1 MDQFSPLI
9 KNRKTG
15 KRKGAYRVAWTEEDQ
30 AARQALLHLLYQE
43 GLHAYQGDAG
53 NIWGLWTPVDNA
65 PYLVMGSHLDS
76 VPRGGDFDGVF
87 GVAAALEV

>member
-1 MDQFSPLI
+1 MGINFVLPP
-9 KNRKTG
+9 
-15 KRKGAYRVAWTEEDQ
+15 
-30 AARQALLHLLYQE
+30 YQD
-43 GLHAYQGDAG
+43 DAG